1 MIVAIAAKVKRYQKM
16 VDRFRQ
22 NRMFQNN
29 QRECYRALNQEGER
43 YNDDQPDAEE
53 LKKFWEAIWS
63 ESVDHNRDAKWLK
76 DLQSEFN
83 VTKEEKADITKES
96 LKIFGRMPNW
106 QSPGPDLV
114 QRFWLKNFNSLYGT
128 VRSQLKECLIVVLC
142 LVG

>member
-29 QRECYRALNQEGER
+29 QRVCYRALNQEGER

-106 QSPGPDLV
+106 QSPGPDLA